1 MQKLK
6 NIFEIKYPD
15 LKVEFHLPEEQLVD
29 LQPEVLDYCRKID
42 LSKFNTVIIHL
53 MKGPGEPSL
62 YTNGDHRLLF
72 LTVYPVLE
80 VNANASKK

>member
-15 LKVEFHLPEEQLVD
+15 LKVEFHLPEEQLVE
-29 LQPEVLDYCRKID
+29 LEPEVLDYCRKID
-42 LSKFNTVIIHL
+42 LKKFNTVIIHL
-53 MKGPGEPSL
+53 MKGSGEPSL

-72 LTVYPVLE
+72 LTVYPKLE
-80 VNANASKK
+80 VHANASKK

>member
-15 LKVEFHLPEEQLVD
+15 LKVEFHLPEEQLVE
-29 LQPEVLDYCRKID
+29 LEPEVLDYCRKID
-42 LSKFNTVIIHL
+42 LKKFNTVIIHL
-53 MKGPGEPSL
+53 MKGSGEPSL

-72 LTVYPVLE
+72 LTVYPKLE
-80 VNANASKK
+80 VHTNASKK